1 MKRLLL
7 IVPGA
12 VAALLAGQAAGWS
25 QEYAVPAPAAPAPH
39 REVVPAPAKDPHKHG
54 STVHAI
60 NEKLVRDLTAILKKT
75 KSTDTFLVTVKA
87 LADMGPRAKP
97 AVPAIILNAERLGL
111 LKDIMQQV
119 DDDSDD
125 DCPGD
130 FIVEAIAQIVASKEA
145 RRAQG
150 AGVPT
155 TFPEMLPAPRMV
167 RPLTYPA
174 VAPPAAVTV
183 NPPALLPH

>member
-1 MKRLLL
+1 M
-7 IVPGA
+7 P
-12 VAALLAGQAAGWS
+12 
-25 QEYAVPAPAAPAPH
+25 YASLPHRESVPAPAA
-39 REVVPAPAKDPHKHG
+39 DPHKRG
-54 STVHAI
+54 SSVHAI

-111 LKDIMQQV
+111 LQDILQQV

-130 FIVEAIAQIVASKEA
+130 FIVEAIAQIVAGKEA
-145 RRAQG
+145 RQAQRQG
-150 AGVPT
+150 APT
-155 TFPEMLPAPRMV
+155 AYPEILPPPRMMRPVITAPAAAAPAP
-167 RPLTYPA
+167 
-174 VAPPAAVTV
+174 APV
-183 NPPALLPH
+183 NPPALVAH